1 MPSHDLG
8 DLPRK
13 MLLYLDDARWR
24 RDDQIERIAS
34 LDRKLATMFA
44 LNAAVIAFFAALLSF
59 AIGTE
64 RYPLPV
70 LALLSA
76 ALAVFLVNIVLSSRA
91 YRVSKWIRYPTPQT
105 LKRYTL
111 LYSEAGMILWVADEI
126 NRQVDLNE
134 DQVQRKARLVTWSV
148 VLSVLT
154 IVLVVAA
161 ATAALWLR

>member
-8 DLPRK
+8 DLPQK
-13 MLLYLDDARWR
+13 MRLYLEDARWR

-59 AIGTE
+59 SIGIE

-76 ALAVFLVNIVLSSRA
+76 ALAVFLVNIALSSRA
-91 YRVSKWIRYPTPQT
+91 YRVSKWIRYPAPQA

-111 LYSEAGMILWVADEI
+111 LYSETGMILWLADEI

-148 VLSVLT
+148 LLSVLT
-154 IVLVVAA
+154 IVLVAAA